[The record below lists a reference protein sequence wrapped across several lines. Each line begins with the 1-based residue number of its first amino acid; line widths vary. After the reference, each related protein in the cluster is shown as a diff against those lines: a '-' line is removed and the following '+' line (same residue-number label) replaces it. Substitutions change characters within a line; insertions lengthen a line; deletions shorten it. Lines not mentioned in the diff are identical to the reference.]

1 MLPPSMYEAA
11 SAKSSSSNRCVTCV
25 ELCEHVALRC
35 GTTAATHPERGH
47 ALRPVHGCAYSVEH
61 AALVVGVQEGGQ
73 LVQEQ
78 HLGKQN

>member
-1 MLPPSMYEAA
+1 
-11 SAKSSSSNRCVTCV
+11 
-25 ELCEHVALRC
+25 VA
-35 GTTAATHPERGH
+35 TAATHPKRGH
-47 ALRPVHGCAYSVEH
+47 ALRPVHGCAHGVEH